1 MSQRDDQIK
10 TWLDEKIPEPYSYA
24 PASEDASFRRYF
36 RIHRGDDSLILMD
49 APPDKE
55 DVHPFIRVAKL
66 LEATGVNVPIIS
78 EIDLKQGFLLISDLG
93 DTQYLTRLNSDS
105 VERLYGDAL
114 EALFTMQSKAALAY
128 EGDALPPYDKPML
141 LREME
146 LFREWYIGKHLGF
159 NLSEQQNQALDRVYD
174 LLAESALSQ
183 PQVFVHR
190 DYHSRNLMLTESN
203 NPGIIDFQDAVVGAI
218 SYDLVSLLRDC
229 YIAWP
234 RQKVETWALAYLH
247 RCIDAGL
254 IPASCDDRQLL
265 RWFDFMGVQRHL
277 KASGIFARLKHR
289 DGKNGYLKDIPR
301 TLTYVQEVAADYP
314 ELQPLRQLLGEL
326 GKAA

>member
-1 MSQRDDQIK
+1 MATRDELIK
-10 TWLDEKIPEPYSYA
+10 NWLNEKIGGNYEYR

-36 RIHRGDDSLILMD
+36 RVQQDANTWILMD

-55 DVHPFIRVAKL
+55 DSKPFVRVAQL
-66 LEATGVNVPIIS
+66 LASVDVNVPRIH
-78 EIDLKQGFLLISDLG
+78 EQDLGQGFLLLSDLG
-93 DTQYLTRLNSDS
+93 DEQYLSHLNPNS
-105 VERLYGDAL
+105 VQSMYADAL
-114 EALFTMQSKAALAY
+114 EALFAIQSKAPLSWDG
-128 EGDALPPYDKPML
+128 ESLPPYDRAML

-146 LFREWYIGKHLGF
+146 LFREWYVGKHLGF
-159 NLSEQQNQALDRVYD
+159 NLTEQQHQALDHVFG
-174 LLAESALSQ
+174 LLAESALAQ

-190 DYHSRNLMLTESN
+190 DYHSRNLMLTPHD

-234 RQKVETWALAYLH
+234 RQQVETWALDYLH
-247 RCIDAGL
+247 RCMDAKL
-254 IPASCDDRQLL
+254 FAETEDKELL

-289 DGKNGYLKDIPR
+289 DGKHGYIKDIPR
-301 TLTYVQEVAADYP
+301 TLDYVKDVASRYSQ
-314 ELQPLRQLLGEL
+314 LQPLQLLL
-326 GKAA
+326 DALSKAA

>member
-1 MSQRDDQIK
+1 MSTRDEQIK
-10 TWLDEKIPEPYSYA
+10 NWLDKKIGGTFSYR

-36 RIHRGDDSLILMD
+36 RITKGDKTWILMD

-55 DVHPFIRVAKL
+55 DIKPFIRVAQL
-66 LEATGVNVPIIS
+66 LASVGDNVPVIF
-78 EIDLKQGFLLISDLG
+78 EQDLPQGFLLLSDLG
-93 DTQYLTRLNSDS
+93 DEQYLKHLTPDS
-105 VERLYGDAL
+105 VESMYGDAL
-114 EALFTMQSKAALAY
+114 DALFNIQSKAPLQWKNQS
-128 EGDALPPYDKPML
+128 LPSYDQAML

-146 LFREWYIGKHLGF
+146 LFREWYVLTHLHF
-159 NLSEQQNQALDRVYD
+159 KMSKKQHQMLDDVFE
-174 LLAESALSQ
+174 LLADSALSQ

-190 DYHSRNLMLTESN
+190 DYHSRNLMLTPQN

-234 RQKVETWALAYLH
+234 RQQVENWALQYLH
-247 RCIDAGL
+247 RCMDAGL
-254 IPASCDDRQLL
+254 FARTSDQVLL

-289 DGKNGYLKDIPR
+289 DGKEGYIKDIPR
-301 TLTYVQEVAADYP
+301 TLDYIKDVATRYP
-314 ELQPLRQLLGEL
+314 ELEPLQRLLSEL
-326 GKAA
+326 SAAA